1 MNLKILKIL
10 VSYPQLDLDKDTL
23 QHKSSMSAMTQTEML
38 VSTSRILSYLP
49 APSCAQ
55 KLRQWQEQRN

>member
-55 KLRQWQEQRN
+55 KLRQ

>member
-55 KLRQWQEQRN
+55 KLRQWQVQRN

>member
-38 VSTSRILSYLP
+38 VSTSRILRNLP

-55 KLRQWQEQRN
+55 KLRQ